1 MSRQGCETGRSAG
14 ISAPRPESLPEGTGS
29 REEQPTAMSAHQS
42 PTESGGQPPSECNSA
57 SANASACLYANASA
71 DDPDVFR
78 LGSLLALRNVELD
91 LLPFVDAAVATTRDR
106 AEVHEHVRATLD
118 LDEAV
123 ALVTVK
129 PLHSALRHLDLL
141 RCGRGAP
148 GHGGQRA
155 ATIRASLSGNARGVN
170 RTARR
175 APLLRRVAQPLQ
187 RTLGTRKPGPVRS
200 APARFRSGLRTR
212 RCCASNCRLSG
223 RMIHHR

>member
-1 MSRQGCETGRSAG
+1 
-14 ISAPRPESLPEGTGS
+14 
-29 REEQPTAMSAHQS
+29 MSAHQS

-57 SANASACLYANASA
+57 SANASA

-123 ALVTVK
+123 ALVAVK

-155 ATIRASLSGNARGVN
+155 ATIRA
-170 RTARR
+170 
-175 APLLRRVAQPLQ
+175 
-187 RTLGTRKPGPVRS
+187 
-200 APARFRSGLRTR
+200 
-212 RCCASNCRLSG
+212 RLSG
-223 RMIHHR
+223 KRSGCKPYGQTRTAAPPSSETTAANTGHPQARPGEIRASECQVGVANTTMLCE